1 MIGKKLGNR
10 YTIVEKLGGG
20 GMAEVY
26 KAKCSVLKRFVAIKI
41 LRQQFVD
48 DDEVLKS
55 FKKEAESAAILSSP
69 NIVSIYDVGVE
80 GSIHYIV
87 MEYIDGV
94 TLKEYIMKRR
104 YLDEIEVSRIS
115 LDIAEALRVAHSNNI
130 VHRDIKPQNIMI
142 TNDNIVKV
150 MDFGIAR
157 AATSSTI
164 NNGQDILGSAHYIS
178 PEQARGGYVD
188 QKSDIYSLGVVM
200 YEMVSGKPPF
210 MGESP
215 IAVAIKQLQE
225 EAVPLSE
232 IRNISPDLERI
243 ISKCMKKD
251 QSQRYDNVEDLKRD
265 VIALGNIG
273 NIMNSQE
280 DEFATQKIPIIND
293 REEEEDMKV
302 KKIKKK
308 KMSKKLVALA
318 VILALIASYFLST
331 AIFNNF
337 LARSEVPK
345 VVGLSEEE
353 AEKKLKEKK
362 FKMEVLDEEY
372 NDDIEKGK
380 IARQDPEGGKE
391 ARNGSKIG
399 VYISKGKGG
408 VKVPNLRGMDLEDAK
423 DKIEDEGFKVGK
435 ISYETSSRTEDTVLR
450 QTPRASIKVEKGTK
464 INLVVSKKKAEEEK
478 KPETENVT
486 VPNVI
491 GMSREN
497 ARAAFINAGLEIGIV
512 SEQFSE
518 NPSGTV
524 ISQGA
529 QAGSS
534 IAKGTGINV
543 VLSKGT
549 EKKDNTK
556 TTSVTI
562 NLPQDKDTVQ
572 VVIRKIQNGVTTN
585 VYNETVETSRGSV
598 TYQVTATG
606 TGTVRVEGLVDGTI
620 VATENMTL

>member
-48 DDEVLKS
+48 DQDVLES

-80 GSIHYIV
+80 GNIYYIV

-94 TLKEYIMKRR
+94 TLKEYIIKRR
-104 YLDEIEVSRIS
+104 YLEDEEVSRIS

-157 AATSSTI
+157 AATSATI

-188 QKSDIYSLGVVM
+188 QKSDIYSLGIVM
-200 YEMVSGKPPF
+200 YEMISGKPPF

-225 EAVPLSE
+225 EAIPLSE
-232 IRNISPDLERI
+232 IRPVSRGLERI
-243 ISKCMKKD
+243 VEKCMKKD
-251 QSQRYDNVEDLKRD
+251 QSQRYENAESLKRD
-265 VIALGNIG
+265 IIALGYMGVIPKNT
-273 NIMNSQE
+273 QE
-280 DEFATQKIPIIND
+280 DEFATQKIPIIKD
-293 REEEEDMKV
+293 EEDEDMKV

-308 KMSKKLVALA
+308 KMSKKAVALA
-318 VILALIASYFLST
+318 IMLALIGSYFLST

-345 VVGLSEEE
+345 VVGLTEVE
-353 AEKKLKEKK
+353 AEKTLKDKN
-362 FKMEVLDEEY
+362 FKMKVIEEEFSDE
-372 NDDIEKGK
+372 IEKGK
-380 IARQDPEGGKE
+380 IARQDPEEGKK
-391 ARNGSKIG
+391 ARNGSEIG

-408 VKVPNLRGMDLEDAK
+408 IKVPNLRGKDLEDAK
-423 DKIEDEGFKVGK
+423 DIIIDEGFKVGK
-435 ISYETSSRTEDTVLR
+435 ITYEESTRKENTVIR
-450 QTPRASIKVEKGTK
+450 QTPRADIKVEKETK
-464 INLVVSKKKAEEEK
+464 INLVVSKKNASEK
-478 KPETENVT
+478 PVTENVN

-497 ARAAFINAGLEIGIV
+497 ARAAFINAGLELGIV

-518 NPSGTV
+518 SSVGTV

-529 QAGSS
+529 QAGTS

-543 VLSKGT
+543 VISKGP
-549 EKKDNTK
+549 EQKDNTK
-556 TTSVTI
+556 TTNITL
-562 NLPQDKDTVQ
+562 NLPQDRETVQ
-572 VVIRKIQNGVTTN
+572 VVVRKIQDGVTTIA
-585 VYNETVETSRGSV
+585 YDEIVETTRGSV

-606 TGTVRVEGLVDGTI
+606 RGTVRIEGLIDGAI
-620 VATENMTL
+620 VVTENMTL

>member
-48 DDEVLKS
+48 DQDVLES

-80 GSIHYIV
+80 GNIYYIV

-94 TLKEYIMKRR
+94 TLKEYIIKRR
-104 YLDEIEVSRIS
+104 YLEDEEVSRIS

-157 AATSSTI
+157 AATSATI

-188 QKSDIYSLGVVM
+188 QKSDIYSLGIVM
-200 YEMVSGKPPF
+200 YEMISGKPPF

-225 EAVPLSE
+225 EAIPLSE
-232 IRNISPDLERI
+232 IRPVSRGLERI
-243 ISKCMKKD
+243 VEKCMKKD
-251 QSQRYDNVEDLKRD
+251 QSQRYENAESLKRD
-265 VIALGNIG
+265 IIALGYMGVIPKNT
-273 NIMNSQE
+273 QE
-280 DEFATQKIPIIND
+280 DEFATQKIPIIKD
-293 REEEEDMKV
+293 EEDEDMKV

-308 KMSKKLVALA
+308 KMSKKAVALA
-318 VILALIASYFLST
+318 IMLALIGSYFLST

-345 VVGLSEEE
+345 VVGLTEVE
-353 AEKKLKEKK
+353 AEKTLKDKN
-362 FKMEVLDEEY
+362 FKMKVIEEEFSDE
-372 NDDIEKGK
+372 IEKGK
-380 IARQDPEGGKE
+380 IARQDPEEGKK
-391 ARNGSKIG
+391 ARNGSEIG

-408 VKVPNLRGMDLEDAK
+408 IKVPNLRGKDLEDAK
-423 DKIEDEGFKVGK
+423 DIIIDEGFKVGK
-435 ISYETSSRTEDTVLR
+435 ITYEESTRKENTVIR
-450 QTPRASIKVEKGTK
+450 QTPRADIKVEKETK
-464 INLVVSKKKAEEEK
+464 INLVVSKKNASEK
-478 KPETENVT
+478 PVTENVN

-497 ARAAFINAGLEIGIV
+497 ARAAFINAGLELGIV

-518 NPSGTV
+518 SPVGTV

-529 QAGSS
+529 QAGTS

-543 VLSKGT
+543 VVSKGP
-549 EKKDNTK
+549 EQKDNTK
-556 TTSVTI
+556 TTNITL
-562 NLPQDKDTVQ
+562 NLPQDRETVQ
-572 VVIRKIQNGVTTN
+572 VVVRKIQDGVTTIA
-585 VYNETVETSRGSV
+585 YDEIVETTRGSV

-606 TGTVRVEGLVDGTI
+606 RGTVRIEGLIDGAI
-620 VATENMTL
+620 VVTENMTL